1 MELEILKQS
10 WESLDKK
17 IQHAAIFNHTL
28 VERIIASRVMT
39 TVDKIKRLYNGFYV
53 VLSLESIALLAV
65 LGGNPF
71 DFKYTLQ
78 YLPYLLLLIGVII
91 AFLNLLHLSRSIAK
105 LSAKSAID
113 QYVKGIVSIYD
124 RNKRFEKWFGLSFL
138 AIGFLVPFSFLP
150 NKMARMG
157 LVGALIDTAI
167 MISITWLLFIAA
179 FKFGFFKNRHKEKL
193 QKDLEEWK
201 ELKALANEITGVK

>member
-1 MELEILKQS
+1 MELEVLKQS
-10 WESLDKK
+10 WERLDKK
-17 IQHAAIFNHTL
+17 IQHAAFFNQTL
-28 VERIIASRVMT
+28 VERIITSRVMT
-39 TVDKIKRLYNGFYV
+39 TVDKIKSMYNGFYV
-53 VLSLESIALLAV
+53 VLGIETIALIGI

-91 AFLNLLHLSRSIAK
+91 AFFNLLHLSRSIAR

-113 QYVKGIVSIYD
+113 HYVKGIVSIYD

-138 AIGFLVPFSFLP
+138 AVGFLVPFSFLP
-150 NKMARMG
+150 NKVAR
-157 LVGALIDTAI
+157 VGVVSALIDTAI
-167 MISITWLLFIAA
+167 MILITWIMFIAA
-179 FKFGFFKNRHKEKL
+179 FKFGLFKNRHKEKL

-201 ELKALANEITGVK
+201 ELKALANEMGEQ

>member
-1 MELEILKQS
+1 MELELLKQS
-10 WESLDKK
+10 WERLDKK
-17 IQHAAIFNHTL
+17 IQHTAIFNQTL
-28 VERIIASRVMT
+28 IEHIISSRVMT
-39 TVDKIKRLYNGFYV
+39 TVDKIKSMYNGFYF
-53 VLSLESIALLAV
+53 VLGFESVALLAI
-65 LGGNPF
+65 LAGNPF

-91 AFLNLLHLSRSIAK
+91 AFFNLLHLSRSIAK

-113 QYVKGIVSIYD
+113 HYVKGIVSIYD

-138 AIGFLVPFSFLP
+138 AVGFLVPFSFLP

-167 MISITWLLFIAA
+167 MILITWVLFIAA

-201 ELKALANEITGVK
+201 ELKALASEMGES